1 MNNSSTSSSP
11 NIIFGLA
18 NHPRPKNSGYFYH
31 KPPTRFGN
39 FRITTLTV
47 LDLSIIDEKYLTDI
61 LTKGINNLLKDKK
74 YADDIE
80 YYLTNYETE
89 NMKPFTVSILR
100 RVIDAKLK
108 NFTTKKLNTI
118 L

>member
-1 MNNSSTSSSP
+1 MNNSSPSP

-39 FRITTLTV
+39 FQITTLAV

-74 YADDIE
+74 YADNME

-89 NMKPFTVSILR
+89 NMKSFTVDILQK
-100 RVIDAKLK
+100 VIDTKLK
-108 NFTTKKLNTI
+108 NTRG
-118 L
+118 